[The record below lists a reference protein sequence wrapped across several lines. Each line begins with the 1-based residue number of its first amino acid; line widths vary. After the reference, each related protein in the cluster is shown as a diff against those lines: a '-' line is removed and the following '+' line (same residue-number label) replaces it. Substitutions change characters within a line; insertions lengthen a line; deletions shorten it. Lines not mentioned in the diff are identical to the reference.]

1 MFNSFFAG
9 QNNFRCF
16 QQILYAE
23 IGLLFQRFRVTAINE
38 NRATPGGVTAVNVP
52 PTIAHHPALREV
64 NAQFARSAQQHARLG
79 FAAVAIGLAFARMI
93 TNFNA
98 IHWQLPT
105 HFRMDR
111 LDNFFFERPAAHVR
125 LVCYDNE
132 QKARLF
138 QTATRLRHF
147 GKNLKFAQTCRR
159 IR

>member
-1 MFNSFFAG
+1 
-9 QNNFRCF
+9 
-16 QQILYAE
+16 
-23 IGLLFQRFRVTAINE
+23 
-38 NRATPGGVTAVNVP
+38 
-52 PTIAHHPALREV
+52 
-64 NAQFARSAQQHARLG
+64 
-79 FAAVAIGLAFARMI
+79 MI

-98 IHWQLPT
+98 VNGQLPA

-159 IR
+159 IRQPIALQRTADDPVTVEENGWNEFVRNGRHSWK